1 MTSCKLILRNVRK
14 NMRDYLVYFLTLM
27 ISVSMF
33 YAFNSLS
40 DQAAFSDLG
49 AAKALLYEQL
59 DRLIGLLSVVIA
71 VVLAFLIVYANR
83 FLLERRKK
91 ELGIYMM
98 SGMKKGRISLL
109 FAAETLCVGLLS
121 LAAGLILGLF
131 LSQGVSMLS
140 IRLFAADLSD
150 YRFVL
155 SGKALIQT
163 TICFGIIFFL
173 VTVFNV
179 RTVSSVKLIDL
190 LSAERK
196 NETSRKWNKPF
207 MVILFLLS
215 LTALSVSCAMFLKN
229 GILPSRKNINFQ
241 IAGALLVIGLL
252 LFFYSVSNVVLRV
265 LQTNRGFYLRGLNTF
280 LVRQISGKIRTDH
293 LILSIICGLLTV
305 TICALS
311 VGTATAL
318 AMNEL
323 AHSSSPY
330 DLNVLS
336 QLDMDGDTDIAGYLR
351 TQDIEIDDY
360 AEQSSQISI
369 RQADLTYGE
378 LFEGQDLNL
387 WAIDRPV
394 PSYPVFVLSL
404 SDFNRAL
411 SMQGKG
417 PYHLSGNEFLLNCN
431 YEGTMKYVKTALE
444 RHPSLTITGVELKRA
459 SDTVLRET
467 YYMTSVGNND
477 RGTLILPDHIA
488 EKLAKEM
495 NVLLVQYKDGAD
507 SSGLLEK
514 LLPVGLDDTHGYRYA
529 EKEMMYDAYFGSNA
543 LIVFLCL
550 YLGVTFLLICAA
562 LLALKQLTET
572 ADSVRRFHLLQK
584 LGASRRQVS
593 RSLFW
598 QTAVFFLAPLALAG
612 ILSSV
617 FLRKAMETVEEFM
630 NMHIST
636 NVVFTTVLFLLVYGA
651 YFLAT
656 YLSCKSYCSPRTQEQ
671 KIHRHVR
678 M

>member
-14 NMRDYLVYFLTLM
+14 NMRDHLIYFLTLM

-40 DQAAFSDLG
+40 DQTAFSDLS
-49 AAKALLYEQL
+49 ATKALLYEQL
-59 DRLIGLLSVVIA
+59 DRLMALLSVVIA
-71 VVLAFLIVYANR
+71 VVLAFLIVYADR
-83 FLLERRKK
+83 FLLRRRKK

-98 SGMKKGRISLL
+98 SGMKKGRISRL
-109 FAAETLCVGLLS
+109 FAAKTLCVGLFS

-131 LSQGVSMLS
+131 FSQGVSLLS
-140 IRLFAADLSD
+140 IQLFAADLSD

-155 SGKALIQT
+155 SGEALRQT
-163 TICFGIIFFL
+163 ALCFAVIFFL
-173 VTVFNV
+173 VMIFNV

-196 NETSRKWNKPF
+196 NETSEKWNKPF
-207 MVILFLLS
+207 MFILFLLS
-215 LTALSVSCAMFLKN
+215 LTSLSVSCAMFLKN
-229 GILPSRKNINFQ
+229 GILPSRKDLDFQ
-241 IAGALLVIGLL
+241 TASVLLVIGLL
-252 LFFYSVSNVVLRV
+252 LFFYSVSNVVLRA
-265 LQTNRGFYLRGLNTF
+265 LQANKNFYLRGLNTF

-323 AHSSSPY
+323 AQSSAPY

-336 QLDMDGDTDIAGYLR
+336 QVDMDGDTDIAGYLR
-351 TQDIEIDDY
+351 TQGIEIDDH

-378 LFEGQDLNL
+378 LFEGQDLDL

-394 PSYPVFVLSL
+394 PSYPVFALSL

-411 SMQGKG
+411 SMQGKE
-417 PYHLSGNEFLLNCN
+417 PYHLKGNEFLLNCN
-431 YEGTMKYVKTALE
+431 YEGTMEYAKAALE
-444 RHPSLTITGVELKRA
+444 RSPSLTIAGVELKRA
-459 SDTVLRET
+459 SDTVLTET
-467 YYMTSVGNND
+467 WYMTSVGNND

-507 SSGLLEK
+507 SAGLLEK
-514 LLPVGLDDTHGYRYA
+514 LLPIGLDDTHGYRYA
-529 EKEMMYDAYFGSNA
+529 EKEMMYDTYFGSNA

-572 ADSVRRFHLLQK
+572 ADSIRRFRLLQK

-593 RSLFW
+593 RTLFW

-636 NVVFTTVLFLLVYGA
+636 NVIFTAVLFLIIYGV

-656 YLSCKSYCSPRTQEQ
+656 YLSCRRIVLEQRKDPQE
-671 KIHRHVR
+671 KYPS
-678 M
+678 

>member
-14 NMRDYLVYFLTLM
+14 NMRDHLIYFLTLM

-40 DQAAFSDLG
+40 DQTAFSDLS
-49 AAKALLYEQL
+49 ATKVLLYEQL
-59 DRLIGLLSVVIA
+59 DRLMGLLSVVIA
-71 VVLAFLIVYANR
+71 VVLAFLIVYADR
-83 FLLERRKK
+83 FLLKRRKK

-98 SGMKKGRISLL
+98 SGMKKGRISRL
-109 FAAETLCVGLLS
+109 FAAETLCVGLFS

-150 YRFVL
+150 YRLVL

-163 TICFGIIFFL
+163 TVCFGIIFFL

-196 NETSRKWNKPF
+196 NETSEKWSPAL
-207 MVILFLLS
+207 MAIVFLLS
-215 LTALSVSCAMFLKN
+215 IVALSVSCAMFLKN
-229 GILPSRKNINFQ
+229 GILPSRKDLDFQ
-241 IAGALLVIGLL
+241 TASVLLVIGLL
-252 LFFYSVSNVVLRV
+252 LFFYSVANVILRA
-265 LQTNRGFYLRGLNTF
+265 LQTNRSFYLRGLNTF

-323 AHSSSPY
+323 AQASAPY

-336 QLDMDGDTDIAGYLR
+336 QVDIDGDTDIAGYLR
-351 TQDIEIDDY
+351 TQGIEIDDH
-360 AEQSSQISI
+360 AEQASQISI

-394 PSYPVFVLSL
+394 PSSPVFVLSL

-411 SMQGKG
+411 SMQGKE
-417 PYHLSGNEFLLNCN
+417 PYHLKGNEFLLNCN
-431 YEGTMKYVKTALE
+431 YEGTMEYVKAALE
-444 RHPSLTITGVELKRA
+444 RSPSLTIAGVELKRA
-459 SDTVLRET
+459 SDTVLTET
-467 YYMTSVGNND
+467 WYMTSVGNND

-507 SSGLLEK
+507 SAGLLEK
-514 LLPVGLDDTHGYRYA
+514 LLPIGLDDTHGYRYA

-572 ADSVRRFHLLQK
+572 ADSFRRFRLLQK

-593 RSLFW
+593 RTLFW
-598 QTAVFFLAPLALAG
+598 QTAVFFLVPLALAG

-636 NVVFTTVLFLLVYGA
+636 NVLFTAVLFLIIYGV

-656 YLSCKSYCSPRTQEQ
+656 YLSCRRIVLEQ
-671 KIHRHVR
+671 RKDPQKKYPS
-678 M
+678 